1 MGSFKLRAGLVVGAA
16 ILAAGIGAGAYHL
29 SAEAKDTAKPAAKA
43 SPPAPAAE
51 PAKDDKPPV
60 WGKSCQTGAD
70 GKLACVEVQ
79 NVIVTDKKT
88 NASARA
94 LTVTVGY
101 IATDDKLR
109 MALTLPLGINLTT
122 GVGFQIDEGKPNTLP
137 VETCVADGCH
147 IVMVIDDSGRESLLK
162 SKIIQV
168 SYQLANGQK
177 IVLPI
182 DLAGFGDALAQ
193 LKS

>member
-1 MGSFKLRAGLVVGAA
+1 MGSFKLRLGLAVGLV
-16 ILAAGIGAGAYHL
+16 ILAGGVGVGAYHL
-29 SAEAKDTAKPAAKA
+29 TAQAKDTAKPAPKA
-43 SPPAPAAE
+43 DPPPAP
-51 PAKDDKPPV
+51 PAKDEKPPV
-60 WGKSCQTGAD
+60 WGKSCQTGPD
-70 GKLACVEVQ
+70 GKLGCVEVQ
-79 NVIVTDKKT
+79 NVVVTDKKT

-101 IATDDKLR
+101 VPADEKLR
-109 MALTLPLGINLTT
+109 MALTLPLGINLPA
-122 GVGFQIDEGKPNTLP
+122 GVGFQIDQSNPNTLP
-137 VETCVADGCH
+137 IETCLADGCH

-177 IVLPI
+177 MVLPI